1 MFLYYILAAVAGA
14 VLALAIYILV
24 SRSASKGR
32 ADAII
37 EKANLE
43 AESIKQQKILQA
55 KEKFLQMKGE
65 HESFVTKKNTSSMS
79 AKTISSPARGSSSS
93 SRANWTAASMTWI
106 PRRAR

>member
-24 SRSASKGR
+24 SRAASKGR

-55 KEKFLQMKGE
+55 KEKFLQLKGE
-65 HESFVTKKNTSSMS
+65 HESFVNKKNNVDLN
-79 AKTISSPARGSSSS
+79 KK
-93 SRANWTAASMTWI
+93 NVNV
-106 PRRAR
+106 